1 MLIVLSVGS
10 LPEEQPDLQS
20 PPQSIFAAQAH
31 AEALF
36 LQESADHHPQEPAP
50 FPGWVKDPWKSHQE
64 GGGRNLLG
72 LGQHELH
79 RSELLLIDFQ
89 RRSPPAWCSLWM

>member
-1 MLIVLSVGS
+1 MLVVLSVGS

-20 PPQSIFAAQAH
+20 PPQSIFATQAH

-50 FPGWVKDPWKSHQE
+50 FPG
-64 GGGRNLLG
+64 
-72 LGQHELH
+72 
-79 RSELLLIDFQ
+79 
-89 RRSPPAWCSLWM
+89 